1 MSLNLVNALVEGYA
15 YNEMVDDGNNTT
27 MSGGYPI
34 QRLVDNHVYV
44 VQSGGSASKQNGYPL
59 HLENKA
65 VPIGLVYQE
74 ADSNN
79 SFEYVGG
86 YVQSNVDAPVI
97 SNDLYNKLV
106 SAVSEPMPY
115 TTNGGSRKRRNTCT

>member
-1 MSLNLVNALVEGYA
+1 MSLNLADAMVQHYA
-15 YNEMVDDGNNTT
+15 YNVMVGDDNNAT

-65 VPIGLVYQE
+65 VPIGLVYQKQ
-74 ADSNN
+74 DSNN

-106 SAVSEPMPY
+106 SAVSEPMPHR
-115 TTNGGSRKRRNTCT
+115 TNGGSRKRRNTCA